1 MKPVVREY
9 TNDELLKEDV
19 KKLQVQGVDAKDIYV
34 LSHDDERTNRVANNA
49 DANTIGIKEMGL
61 GTAASNLFNKKGD
74 ELRHKL
80 SEVGLSKTEA
90 EMYEEKL
97 DQGKVLVIVTNNET
111 VRL

>member
-19 KKLQVQGVDAKDIYV
+19 KKLQVQGIYV

-97 DQGKVLVIVTNNET
+97 DQGKVLVIITNNET